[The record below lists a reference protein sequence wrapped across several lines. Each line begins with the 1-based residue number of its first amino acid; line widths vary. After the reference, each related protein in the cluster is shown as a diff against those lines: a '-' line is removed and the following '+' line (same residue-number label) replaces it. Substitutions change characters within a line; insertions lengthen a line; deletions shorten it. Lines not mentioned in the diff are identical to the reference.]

1 MTCYILGENSFV
13 GKTLFEYMKDKT
25 HCYLVARK
33 TIDLLNP
40 ATFSNIDF
48 SNSVIIDC
56 INVNNGNKE
65 EIVRTNVSGFT
76 NLINYLK
83 QKAVNLK
90 YVYMSTISVT
100 DETAVKGSAYVNSK
114 KTAEDTLMASGLDY
128 QIMRLS
134 YPIGKGENKSR
145 LFPRLISQL
154 KNNEPVTVN
163 DILIN
168 PNAVED
174 VVKDIYHQLQGPKI
188 TFISSNNYFSL
199 AGLVLFLKEN
209 LRSES
214 SITVNEAKEQYLP
227 KSETPFEESQ
237 TIKQRLLQM
246 I

>member
-1 MTCYILGENSFV
+1 MTTYILGENSFV
-13 GKTLFEYMKDKT
+13 GKNLFEYMKDETDCK
-25 HCYLVARK
+25 LVPRK
-33 TIDLLNP
+33 VIDFLDP
-40 ATFSNIDF
+40 ATFSNLNF
-48 SNSVIIDC
+48 ANCRIIDC

-65 EIVRTNVSGFT
+65 EVIRTNMTGFSVF
-76 NLINYLK
+76 IGYLK
-83 QKAVNLK
+83 QQVVKVK
-90 YVYMSTISVT
+90 YVYISTVSVM
-100 DETAVKGSAYVNSK
+100 DEVAVKSNPYVFSK
-114 KTAEDTLMASGLDY
+114 KAAEDILISSGLDY

-134 YPIGKGENKSR
+134 YPIGKNENKSR